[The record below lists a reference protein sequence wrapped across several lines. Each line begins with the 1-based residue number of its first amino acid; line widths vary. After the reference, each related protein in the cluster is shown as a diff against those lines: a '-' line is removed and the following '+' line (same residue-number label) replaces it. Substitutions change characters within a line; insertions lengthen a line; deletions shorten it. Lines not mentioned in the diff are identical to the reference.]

1 MRDISVLALLLPL
14 FVIAIRN
21 GYVAYVLWGWAGLA
35 SIQSYVYGFM
45 LTVPLVQIFAG
56 LALVKYLQGKDA
68 ERAPL
73 VPNLTSILFALFA
86 MHITLSATFAYAGHP
101 RNWEFAT
108 NMLKTVLFCVLMP
121 MLVTSRLRL
130 HALVIV
136 IAVATGFHG
145 LVDGLKFIAS
155 GGGHL
160 AAGIQK
166 FGDNNHFA
174 MVLLIGIP
182 LVAYAYQY
190 SANLIVKLGFLG
202 VLPLLVFAVIAT
214 RSRGALV
221 CLIIMGG
228 WFLLTSRRKFTGL
241 LMVIACAMLV
251 VAYAPEDWVA
261 RMNTIGNAEQD
272 SSLMGRV
279 GAWHVSSAIALN
291 NPVFGGGPHT
301 LEIGSVWNEHR
312 NALGLLGFVPNMDLN
327 GLPGRGRAAHSIFF
341 EVLGDM
347 GFVGLLI
354 FVAIL
359 INAFVTARS
368 VIRIAKAIGTQLDWA
383 RSLAQMLMLSLV
395 AYVIAGSL
403 LSAAYFELP
412 YILIMLLQ
420 VLKMQVE
427 PKKQERSVKPIA
439 SNADVVILRI

>member
-1 MRDISVLALLLPL
+1 MRDIGVFILLLPL
-14 FVIAIRN
+14 FVIGIRN
-21 GYVAYVLWGWAGLA
+21 GYLAYVLWGWAGLA

-45 LTVPLVQIFAG
+45 LAVPLVQIFAG
-56 LALVKYLQGKDA
+56 LALVKYFLGKDS
-68 ERAPL
+68 ERAPF
-73 VPNLTSILFALFA
+73 VPNPTSILFTLFA
-86 MHITLSATFAYAGHP
+86 MHITLSATFAYDGHP

-174 MVLLIGIP
+174 MVLLMAIP

-190 SANLIVKLGFLG
+190 SANRIVKLGFLG
-202 VLPLLVFAVIAT
+202 MLPLLVFAVIAT
-214 RSRGALV
+214 QSRGALV

-228 WFLLTSRRKFTGL
+228 WFLLTSRRKFAGL
-241 LMVIACAMLV
+241 LMVAACAMLV
-251 VAYAPEDWVA
+251 VTYAPEGWVA
-261 RMNTIGNAEQD
+261 RMNTIENAGQD

-279 GAWHVSSAIALN
+279 GAWQVSSAIALN

-301 LEIGSVWNEHR
+301 IEIGPVWNEHR
-312 NALGLLGFVPNMDLN
+312 DAPGLLGFMSYMDLN
-327 GLPGRGRAAHSIFF
+327 GLPGRGRAAHSIYF

-347 GFVGLLI
+347 GFVGLFI

-359 INAFVTARS
+359 INAFVTVRFI
-368 VIRIAKAIGTQLDWA
+368 VRIAKSTGAKLEWA
-383 RSLAQMLMLSLV
+383 RSLAQMLALSLV
-395 AYVIAGSL
+395 AYVVAGAL

-427 PKKQERSVKPIA
+427 PKQQERSAKSIA
-439 SNADVVILRI
+439 LNADGLIPRI